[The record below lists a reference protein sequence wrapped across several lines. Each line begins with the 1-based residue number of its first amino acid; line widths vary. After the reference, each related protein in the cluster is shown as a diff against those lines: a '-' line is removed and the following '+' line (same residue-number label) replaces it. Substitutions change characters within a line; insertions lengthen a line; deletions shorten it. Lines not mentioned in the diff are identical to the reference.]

1 MAVQESPLR
10 REIVRPAKRGKR
22 AQGAS
27 RRKVAGP
34 LKALVGPRNLSQALD
49 RAVPPPQRRAIAQ
62 TSGYD
67 GQAQKLTFEPYLRA
81 LLVRQIMGGTLHD
94 LQHGMAVDPLY
105 EVHGARLEISVPG
118 LSKANAQRP
127 TQPFWEVLADVM
139 AAVEALPQAVRIG
152 RDEPLG
158 AATPKQLR
166 EIGQLLERTQI
177 FDATTL
183 ELPPQIAR
191 WARTSTKQ
199 ERAGIKVQLRLRAG
213 YGGMDRVMVTG
224 AKGNDN
230 PYFGA
235 LLDLESAAPG
245 QVYLFDTGYCKL
257 ATYDQIREHGGEL
270 VTVLHKSITVEV
282 VEERAVATPVTAQGY
297 VIHSDRLVHLGKGD
311 TRSRYLWR
319 VIDATDT
326 QGRRRTILTS
336 LLLDETAER
345 ITQLR
350 AYRWTIE
357 IVFRWL
363 KRVLKL
369 DEVISVSPK
378 GVELQVA
385 VALMVYGLMVLYHA
399 GGALSLTALQRRI
412 KTDLNEAIFAAGVAE
427 GRRQERARAAAPG
440 PPPSL
445 LRAVG

>member
-1 MAVQESPLR
+1 
-10 REIVRPAKRGKR
+10 
-22 AQGAS
+22 
-27 RRKVAGP
+27 VAGP

-49 RAVPPPQRRAIAQ
+49 QAVPPQRRRAIAQ
-62 TSGYD
+62 QSGYD
-67 GQAQKLTFEPYLRA
+67 AQAQKLTFEPYLRA
-81 LLVRQIMGGTLHD
+81 LVVRQLMGGSLQD
-94 LQHGMAVDPLY
+94 LQHGMAHDPLY

-127 TQPFWEVLADVM
+127 TQPFWEVLAEVR
-139 AAVEALPQAVRIG
+139 AAVEALPRAVRIG
-152 RDEPLG
+152 REQPLG

-166 EIGQLLERTQI
+166 EIGQVLERTPI
-177 FDATTL
+177 CDATTRA
-183 ELPPQIAR
+183 LPPQVAR
-191 WARTSTKQ
+191 WARTSQTQ

-235 LLDLESAAPG
+235 LRDLETAAPG
-245 QVYLFDTGYCKL
+245 QLYLFDTGYCKL

-270 VTVLHKSITVEV
+270 VTVLHEGITGEV
-282 VEERAVATPVTAQGY
+282 VEERAVETPVTAQGY
-297 VIHSDRLVHLGKGD
+297 LIHSDRIVRLGTGD

-319 VIDATDT
+319 VSDATDT

-336 LLLDETAER
+336 LLEETAER

-350 AYRWTIE
+350 TYRWTIE

-363 KRVLKL
+363 KRVLQL
-369 DEVISVSPK
+369 DELIRVSPK

-385 VALMVYGLMVLYHA
+385 VALSVYGVLLQYHQ
-399 GGALSLTALQRRI
+399 GGALSLKAIQRRV
-412 KTDLNEAIFAAGVAE
+412 KTELHRALFAAGVAE
-427 GRRQERARAAAPG
+427 GERRARARASTPDSS
-440 PPPSL
+440 PPH